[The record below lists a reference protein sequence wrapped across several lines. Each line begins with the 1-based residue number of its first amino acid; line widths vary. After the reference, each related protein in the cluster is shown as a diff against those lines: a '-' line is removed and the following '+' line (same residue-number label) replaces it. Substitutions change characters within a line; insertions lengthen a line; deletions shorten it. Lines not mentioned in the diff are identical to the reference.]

1 MIAYFDTSSIVPL
14 LVEEPATDRCQ
25 EHWEAADRVVT
36 VRLARVEAH
45 AALAQAERSS
55 RISSPQLR
63 SAVTGLD
70 DLLGQV
76 DHVEVD
82 DELVR
87 TAAALAEAAGLR
99 ASDAVH
105 LAAALHVA
113 DRELVV
119 VAGDRALLAAAT
131 TAGLT
136 IAQT

>member
-14 LVEEPATDRCQ
+14 LVDEPATDRCQ
-25 EHWEAADRVVT
+25 EHWDAADRVVT

-87 TAAALAEAAGLR
+87 AAAALAEAAGLR